1 MKLCT
6 FSVETPLG
14 PVART
19 GVATAHGIVDAAAA
33 RAAFLARRLPAEAA
47 RRVGEAQVPADMLAL
62 IGSGPQAMEWL
73 AEAIEAVVGTG
84 RDAAPHGRRIIHD
97 MRAVRLLAPVP
108 RPAGIANFSVWPAHS
123 ADAAT
128 RGVTLT
134 PARADAAVKPYW
146 KGNPDSVVG
155 PDTVLPVPPYA
166 DTIDVECEFGCVVG
180 LGGRDLDR
188 AGAERAIAGFT
199 ILNDVSARDVQLV
212 EMKSGR
218 GPAKGKDFDAGNV
231 MGPWIVTPDELG
243 DPKALTMSL
252 VVNGEVL
259 SSCPTAGMVWDFP
272 EMLSY
277 LSIGQTVRPGQVISA
292 GCYAGGSAR
301 ECGRVMKPGDRV
313 ELRISG
319 IGSLN
324 SIIGTREP
332 GRDIAVPAAS

>member
-6 FSVETPLG
+6 FSVATPLG
-14 PVART
+14 PLVRT
-19 GVATAHGIVDAAAA
+19 GVVTDMGVIDAAAA
-33 RAAFLARRLPAEAA
+33 RSAFLERSLPMAA
-47 RRVGEAQVPADMLAL
+47 AARVGEAQVPADMLAL
-62 IGSGPQAMEWL
+62 IGSGPQTMEWL
-73 AEAIEAVVGTG
+73 KEAVEAAVASG
-84 RDAAPHGRRIIHD
+84 RETAMKG
-97 MRAVRLLAPVP
+97 MRMVHALADVHLLAPVP

-123 ADAAT
+123 ADAAK

-134 PARADAAVKPYW
+134 AASADAAVKPYW

-155 PDTVLPVPPYA
+155 PGTTLEVPPYA

-188 AGAERAIAGFT
+188 PGAERAIAGYT
-199 ILNDVSARDVQLV
+199 ILNDVSARAVQLV

-218 GPAKGKDFDAGNV
+218 GPSKGKDFDTGNA

-259 SSCPTAGMVWDFP
+259 STCPTSGMVWDFP

-277 LSIGQTVRPGQVISA
+277 LSIGQTVPPGQVISA

-301 ECGRVMKPGDRV
+301 ECGRVMRPGDRV

-324 SIIGTREP
+324 STIGTRQP
-332 GRDIAVPAAS
+332 GRHIPVPDAS